1 MSVLILVSLL
11 IAQDANLPLRM
22 DDAAAQTED
31 PSVELAPVTDAPSL
45 IALIEGRLAA
55 YGDTVAQVAA
65 RKARERYLSERL
77 LPVISRDDLD
87 EGAQGEIL
95 AALADDIRETEAG
108 NARWAAGQIDPED
121 FVILWT
127 ENRRLGEDL
136 LRMAEHNPDSERRLV
151 AALEP
156 IALSGAYDGAVYAER
171 ADALALSENRPQ
183 PYGTAVHC
191 VDGQTEL
198 WPLENA
204 ETLADT
210 RAALGL
216 DPLDVDA
223 VGGEAC
229 DSPDATDP

>member
-1 MSVLILVSLL
+1 
-11 IAQDANLPLRM
+11 
-22 DDAAAQTED
+22 
-31 PSVELAPVTDAPSL
+31 
-45 IALIEGRLAA
+45 
-55 YGDTVAQVAA
+55 
-65 RKARERYLSERL
+65 
-77 LPVISRDDLD
+77 
-87 EGAQGEIL
+87 
-95 AALADDIRETEAG
+95 
-108 NARWAAGQIDPED
+108 
-121 FVILWT
+121 
-127 ENRRLGEDL
+127 
-136 LRMAEHNPDSERRLV
+136 MAEHNPDSERRLV